1 MVLLA
6 GCSKQGDAPLPSG
19 DTNRPHEGHSPESEY
34 LESAFATLFSNGT
47 ERFLCVSGEKN
58 YLIVNPSAVEEFQ
71 EPTRV
76 LVEFAYSS
84 AAFDKSRYNAAVLV
98 ATIVEV
104 TQQPLMYVSA
114 DIGDTDE
121 SSEIL
126 FGAPMQIIF
135 DWITTAEAG
144 FLTVHYRI
152 QQSGEVQ
159 HRFELRPFG
168 AGGDYALYHNN
179 QGDEGEVPGE
189 GIICFRLL
197 PEPSAPEGETPRI
210 RLHYLDFSGKV
221 KTLVLVYR
229 SGS

>member
-6 GCSKQGDAPLPSG
+6 GCSKEGTPPSPGATDRPAEDSAPS
-19 DTNRPHEGHSPESEY
+19 SEY
-34 LESAFATLFSNGT
+34 LQSVFATLFSNGT

-58 YLIVNPSAVEEFQ
+58 YLIVNPSAVEAFPDE
-71 EPTRV
+71 TRV
-76 LVEFAYSS
+76 LVELSYSS
-84 AAFDKSRYNAAVLV
+84 AAFDKSRYSAAVHV

-104 TQQPLMYVSA
+104 TQQPLVALNA
-114 DIGDTDE
+114 DI
-121 SSEIL
+121 SEPGEAF
-126 FGAPMQIIF
+126 FGAPMQVIF

-152 QQSGEVQ
+152 LQSGEVQ

-168 AGGDYALYHNN
+168 DGEDYALYHDN

-210 RLHYLDFSGKV
+210 RLHYLDFSGKE

>member
-6 GCSKQGDAPLPSG
+6 GCSKEGTPPSPGATDRPAEDSAPS
-19 DTNRPHEGHSPESEY
+19 SEY
-34 LESAFATLFSNGT
+34 LQSVFATLFSNGT

-58 YLIVNPSAVEEFQ
+58 YLIVNPSAVEAFQ

-84 AAFDKSRYNAAVLV
+84 AAFDQSRYNAAVLV

-104 TQQPLMYVSA
+104 TQQPLMYSSA
-114 DIGDTDE
+114 DIGDTDK
-121 SSEIL
+121 SSEAL
-126 FGAPMQIIF
+126 FGAPMQVIF

-152 QQSGEVQ
+152 LQSGEVQ

-168 AGGDYALYHNN
+168 DGEDYALYHDN

-210 RLHYLDFSGKV
+210 RLHYLDFSGKE